1 MQEITPEELAKYQMY
16 LRNGKVFA
24 YTLKDTWTKGK
35 EFFFIEKGCV
45 LQVKKIYE
53 DRIFVDVEYK
63 SQIGLMKME

>member
-1 MQEITPEELAKYQMY
+1 
-16 LRNGKVFA
+16 
-24 YTLKDTWTKGK
+24 LKDTWTKGK

-63 SQIGLMKME
+63 QKIGLMKMEELKIIVAND